1 MLLIRNQKERIRKQ
15 EIERIEGRKNDAIRA
30 LTKKHE
36 NKYADIKEYYS
47 EITNTNM
54 DIIKQLKDDL
64 VDAQ

>member
-1 MLLIRNQKERIRKQ
+1 MLLLRNEKERKRKL
-15 EIERIEGRKNDAIRA
+15 EIERIEGKKNDAIRA

-64 VDAQ
+64 IDAS